1 MDTNRIKRFATEARN
16 KLKEGIAAKIRTL
29 GFDKKGNVAEEHRP
43 QLMQGGTHWNGQLLP
58 ETFYHQWTSLYNRI
72 QQKGISEV
80 YEEAAYTWFN
90 RLCAIRILQK
100 NDLCA
105 PVLDYTDA
113 ARTPFIVDEARQ
125 GRIPEMNNE
134 MRSRLSDLLDDD
146 TKVTEQFAVLI
157 NAWCHDNPIIHSCF
171 GAMADYTELLLPNNI
186 LIEGGFVD
194 MLNHTDFITDADY
207 RSPELIGWLY
217 QFYISERKDEVFA
230 KKGKFEADEIP
241 AATQIFTPNWIV
253 KYMVQNTVGRIYLD
267 NNPYEMQLQKKWQ
280 YLVEPSEKP
289 SADSILKYDELTDLR
304 VADLACGSGHILNEC
319 FDLLYDLYIAEG
331 YGRGE
336 AIENIFRHNLTG
348 VDLDTRAKQLA
359 TFALLLKACQKDNAF
374 ADAHCLPRVL
384 DMTGIVPDMNEHEL
398 SEACLHFMGGYE
410 GVAGEM
416 LEQDFELLRDADNLG
431 SIMMFN
437 DDEDFLAMLR
447 YHYDD
452 WTDGDIEDCS
462 EDIKVLIP
470 GVRLILAL
478 SEKYHA
484 LVMNPPY
491 MGGGNMNATLSKYV
505 KSNYEEGKADL
516 FSVFMLLAIDRLL
529 PNGKYGMINMQSWM
543 FLSSFEKLRTR
554 LLTENRIDNMLHLG
568 PRTFDELSGEV
579 VQNTAFVIT
588 NCEGKDATGAYY
600 RLVDGKNCGDKE
612 RMFLEARENDGN
624 RIYYPNVSQHDFEK
638 IPGAPIG
645 YWVSDKVKEIFTS
658 NLALSAV
665 ASPCVGLQTADN
677 ARFLRLWSEVS
688 QSRIG
693 FGCENAASAARSQKK
708 WFPCNKGGG
717 QRKWY
722 GNQSEVIDWEHD
734 GEAIKNYPGAVIRNE
749 HCYYKESVAW
759 NMISSGFLSFR
770 YFPKGFILN
779 NASNAIT
786 EGNLYAML
794 GYLSSP
800 LTLKVANLI
809 NPTLNL
815 SNGVVAKFPYVVV
828 ETKEYESLVKQNIS
842 ISKQDWDAHETSWD
856 FEENPLLAVD
866 TDTYIDNIHHEIE
879 RHEKETGEHLCID
892 PAAPELDS
900 LEWRMEQYKQKWE
913 HLFMQLHENEEEL
926 NRQFIDIY
934 GLQDE
939 LTPDVPLDEI
949 TILQQGEIK
958 ITDQYELSDSDGRV
972 FTDSDGAVLTITG
985 DLYLDWQDDVVMKQ
999 FISYAVGCMM
1009 GRYRLDKKGLHI
1021 AHPNPT
1027 AVETAPYLYNKVEF
1041 EIDEDGIIP
1050 LMPNDCG
1057 FSDNASNRFA
1067 DFVRIALGDAK
1078 HVENLNFVEKC
1089 LGKSVEQYF
1098 VKDFWKDH
1106 KKMYQNRPIYWLFA
1120 SKKGAFQ
1127 CIAYMHR
1134 MNAYTAERIRAKYL
1148 LPYIETLQARI
1159 TDLDARRSELTT
1171 RETKLLQQLTKTLE
1185 ECQEYHERLQ
1195 VVAEQ
1200 AIAFDLDDGVVVN
1213 YAKFGDVVQRIK

>member
-58 ETFYHQWTSLYNRI
+58 ETFYHQWTSLFNRI

-125 GRIPEMNNE
+125 GRLPEMNDE
-134 MRSRLSDLLDDD
+134 MRSRLNDLLDDD

-157 NAWCHDNPIIHSCF
+157 NAWCHDNPIIHRCF

-186 LIEGGFVD
+186 LTEGGFVD

-267 NNPYEMQLQKKWQ
+267 NNPYETQLQKKWQ

-289 SADSILKYDELTDLR
+289 SANSVLKYDELTDLR

-374 ADAHCLPRVL
+374 ADGHCLPRVL
-384 DMTGIVPDMNEHEL
+384 DMTGIVPDMNEQEL
-398 SEACLHFMGGYE
+398 SDACLRFIGGYE
-410 GVAGEM
+410 NVAGEM

-431 SIMMFN
+431 SIMKFN
-437 DDEDFLAMLR
+437 DDEDYLVMLR
-447 YHYDD
+447 YHYED
-452 WTDGDIEDCS
+452 WTERGIEDCP

-478 SEKYHA
+478 TDKYHA

-491 MGGGNMNATLSKYV
+491 MGSGNMNATLSKYV
-505 KSNYEEGKADL
+505 KDEYEEGKADL
-516 FSVFMLLAIDRLL
+516 ATVFVQMMAERTIEHGSYAFII
-529 PNGKYGMINMQSWM
+529 PPSWM
-543 FLSSFEKLRTR
+543 FLSTFEKLRKNIIESNSIQS
-554 LLTENRIDNMLHLG
+554 LLHLSRG
-568 PRTFDELSGEV
+568 VFGADFGASSAVIQNAANKKARGTYFRLVERTFQEFEQSHLRMLFEQTLANHDFKYRFKDYTKEVTELPYSE
-579 VQNTAFVIT
+579 
-588 NCEGKDATGAYY
+588 
-600 RLVDGKNCGDKE
+600 
-612 RMFLEARENDGN
+612 DGN
-624 RIYYPNVSQHDFEK
+624 RIYYPNVNQQDFEK
-638 IPGAPIG
+638 IPGAIIG
-645 YWVSDKVKEIFTS
+645 FWLSNVTISTFENQKLSDCCNYGK
-658 NLALSAV
+658 
-665 ASPCVGLQTADN
+665 GLDSGDN
-677 ARFLRLWSEVS
+677 NRFLRYWHEVS
-688 QSRIG
+688 YSDLAFGIANYQESIQSP
-693 FGCENAASAARSQKK
+693 KK
-708 WFPCNKGGG
+708 WYPFNKGGAF
-717 QRKWY
+717 RRWY
-722 GNQSEVIDWEHD
+722 GNNEYVLYWQKD
-734 GEAIKNYPGAVIRNE
+734 GFTIKSFENSNIRNKSY
-749 HCYYKESVAW
+749 YYKAGITFPRIGSYKFSA
-759 NMISSGFLSFR
+759 R
-770 YFPKGFILN
+770 YSPVGFIFD
-779 NASNAIT
+779 
-786 EGNLYAML
+786 GNGPMCFPYKDIYSFLAYMNSHTMMKYMSLLCPTISFQIGDVFKAP
-794 GYLSSP
+794 Y
-800 LTLKVANLI
+800 I
-809 NPTLNL
+809 TLNDTNKI
-815 SNGVVAKFPYVVV
+815 SNI
-828 ETKEYESLVKQNIS
+828 SKQNIS

-856 FEENPLLAVD
+856 FETNPLLVID
-866 TDTYIDNIHHEIE
+866 EETYIENIHHEIE
-879 RHEKETGEHLCID
+879 RHEKETGEHICID

-900 LEWRMEQYKQKWE
+900 LEWRMQQYKQKWE

-958 ITDQYELSDSDGRV
+958 ITDQYELSDSDGSV
-972 FTDSDGAVLTITG
+972 FADSDGAVLTTTG

-1027 AVETAPYLYNKVEF
+1027 AEETASYIYNNVEF

-1067 DFVRIALGDAK
+1067 DFVRIALGDEK

-1089 LGKSVEQYF
+1089 LGNIS
-1098 VKDFWKDH
+1098 
-1106 KKMYQNRPIYWLFA
+1106 I
-1120 SKKGAFQ
+1120 
-1127 CIAYMHR
+1127 
-1134 MNAYTAERIRAKYL
+1134 
-1148 LPYIETLQARI
+1148 
-1159 TDLDARRSELTT
+1159 
-1171 RETKLLQQLTKTLE
+1171 
-1185 ECQEYHERLQ
+1185 
-1195 VVAEQ
+1195 
-1200 AIAFDLDDGVVVN
+1200 
-1213 YAKFGDVVQRIK
+1213 